1 MTARPND
8 LQSFL
13 DVTLDA
19 FEARAE
25 DARAKESLTRIRAAL
40 ETPGELVEQDAGRLP
55 VCALLD
61 EAAAPERFEE
71 PDLSRIVS
79 AFRHLEPRLEWRTR
93 GGDMSTASENIAE
106 GHANAMIVG
115 PGGIE
120 RRSDVW
126 LGVSLVAPHV
136 RYPDHTH
143 PPDETYLVLS
153 EGEFRHGDSGWFAP
167 GVGGSLYNEPGI
179 SHAMRTDDK
188 PMFAMWAL
196 WGGDHTAA

>member
-1 MTARPND
+1 MTARPDD

-13 DVTLDA
+13 DATLDA
-19 FEARAE
+19 FEGHAEEPRAQ
-25 DARAKESLTRIRAAL
+25 ASLAKIRAAL
-40 ETPGELVEQDAGRLP
+40 EAPGDMAEKAAGRLP

-61 EAAAPERFEE
+61 EVAVPERFEE
-71 PDLSRIVS
+71 PDLRRVIK
-79 AFRHLEPRLEWRTR
+79 AFGGIEPRLEWKTR
-93 GGDMSTASENIAE
+93 GGDMSTASANIAE

-120 RRSDVW
+120 RRTDVW
-126 LGVSLVAPHV
+126 LGVSLLAPHV
-136 RYPDHTH
+136 RYPDHNH
-143 PPDETYLVLS
+143 PPEETYLVMS

-179 SHAMRTDDK
+179 SHAMRTGHK

-196 WGGDHTAA
+196 WGGDHTSA